1 MIIIF
6 QHWRPDQPED
16 PGWENS
22 EVKRWGERAGNEI
35 AAFLII
41 SWRQTR
47 SDESLLPNPDFFA
60 LPHNPDFFRFFQRL
74 ANRQS
79 CVAAASKSF
88 LTRLLAG
95 RVPPSY
101 PPTLSSQPIPLMP
114 PTTSLNDHG
123 SNSRFQAI
131 TSSRF
136 ASLLENS
143 FSVESFLDSN
153 SPPSYC
159 CTQTLDMFQL
169 PHCWVL
175 PVGGAACTYKVERI
189 NTENHR
195 EKYLKLEKETMRIW
209 ERNAENQIEKY
220 C

>member
-1 MIIIF
+1 M
-6 QHWRPDQPED
+6 
-16 PGWENS
+16 
-22 EVKRWGERAGNEI
+22 KRWGERAGNEI

-60 LPHNPDFFRFFQRL
+60 LPHNPDFFRDWRIGRAVVRRPPKAFL
-74 ANRQS
+74 P
-79 CVAAASKSF
+79 AS
-88 LTRLLAG
+88 LPGGYPGG

-169 PHCWVL
+169 PHC
-175 PVGGAACTYKVERI
+175 
-189 NTENHR
+189 
-195 EKYLKLEKETMRIW
+195 
-209 ERNAENQIEKY
+209 
-220 C
+220 

>member
-1 MIIIF
+1 MSPYYQTQIF
-6 QHWRPDQPED
+6 LLSHT
-16 PGWENS
+16 
-22 EVKRWGERAGNEI
+22 
-35 AAFLII
+35 
-41 SWRQTR
+41 TR
-47 SDESLLPNPDFFA
+47 IFS
-60 LPHNPDFFRFFQRL
+60 DFFRDWRIGRAVVRRPPKAFL
-74 ANRQS
+74 P
-79 CVAAASKSF
+79 AS
-88 LTRLLAG
+88 LPGGYPGG

-195 EKYLKLEKETMRIW
+195 EKYLKLEKETMRIR